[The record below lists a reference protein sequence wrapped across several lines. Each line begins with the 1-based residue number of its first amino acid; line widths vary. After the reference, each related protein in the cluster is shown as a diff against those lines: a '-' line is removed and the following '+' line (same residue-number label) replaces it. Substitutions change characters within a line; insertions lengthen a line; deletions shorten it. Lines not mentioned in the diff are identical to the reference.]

1 MDKRGQ
7 SWTDEEKQRLLD
19 AFDTGA
25 DIETLVESHG
35 RTGNAIVTALMR
47 FDRLITFGNGYRVL
61 PKEEWVSFEA
71 LRKMRG

>member
-19 AFDTGA
+19 AFDAGA
-25 DIETLVESHG
+25 DIGVLVKSHG

-71 LRKMRG
+71 LRAMK